1 MKIGGYFIVIAFL
14 VAELFKILFDAI
26 SWLVSSWWWQ
36 NDRQCFA
43 YIDTPAQP
51 SVHARLQKCI
61 DFWRSLEISRFILNI
76 ITQGYKILCFH
87 LPTSFSKANNA
98 SARNNSAFVCK
109 AVDDLLKCD
118 SWYYYHSKLDK
129 PVELHNI
136 TLYVLS
142 FPGLYR
148 LNHVSRSN
156 DIFFNEGFMVM
167 KVPKRKNVQLCQ
179 GDEVVISQLSSHAC
193 PVKLLKK

>member
-1 MKIGGYFIVIAFL
+1 M
-14 VAELFKILFDAI
+14 
-26 SWLVSSWWWQ
+26 
-36 NDRQCFA
+36 
-43 YIDTPAQP
+43 
-51 SVHARLQKCI
+51 
-61 DFWRSLEISRFILNI
+61 
-76 ITQGYKILCFH
+76 
-87 LPTSFSKANNA
+87 
-98 SARNNSAFVCK
+98 
-109 AVDDLLKCD
+109 
-118 SWYYYHSKLDK
+118 
-129 PVELHNI
+129 HNI

-193 PVKLLKK
+193 PVKLLKKYLAKLQIPPDSRALIFRPISKIVCLYYG